1 MRDRPL
7 WVTVVLLALYY
18 GALGM
23 MAHIPVLRPAF
34 SQERLQQV
42 GLFGAAQLGGQVP
55 PNAAMSVSPF
65 NTLLAMVGALLVVLP
80 IAWVYTLTKERQR
93 YDQSLVQTVVVLP
106 IAVAGITIIV
116 ANSIALA
123 FSLAGIVAAVRFRNT
138 LRDTKD
144 AVYVFLAIGVGLAAG
159 VQALDMAFVM
169 SATYNVVILGL
180 WKANVGGIYRPTATS
195 ESLAARRVP
204 RQGIPTRTGTGSRI
218 TPIQTGGGTA
228 ARPADPVETAPRTTG
243 PSEAAGRRRARGGTL
258 RWDVANHDVF
268 ERFATGR
275 LPLGLRGGKVRR
287 TFHRDIYFDTPTGE
301 LEERGVSC
309 HLRIGLDDRR
319 WLSVTVHDDEPGSK
333 DEEFTAQVDG
343 IDPERVFAGGSTPA
357 RRLRALVDPSRL
369 IVQFEL
375 ETERRTRRAYHGV
388 LPFPQFN
395 LVFDTVTVRRRDAAT
410 QFRELALSRERL
422 ATLDINEIAD
432 ALERLHDLRPLTA
445 NRRQRAA
452 LAAAALERDT
462 LTRSVQGEREIAVIA
477 VNHGRL
483 AFQRAGAGLTLPLH
497 PGSGEPACRTAMGR
511 LLGNSEGELRLL
523 GTVAASGSRPAL
535 EVWLARRL
543 SSRLGATGDLQ
554 WFTPSDILARV
565 GSPVLREPRTLAAL
579 AVAARSE
586 LLPEWAT
593 AVIGAEEA
601 VGNGGAADELETVSR
616 LTLSELRIPTLP
628 PEALD
633 SERPVADQFIN
644 AELSTLEFN
653 ARVLGLAEDP
663 NVPLLARARF
673 LAIVSTNVDEFFRV
687 RVAGLKHAV
696 AHGGTKKSLDGLTPA
711 EQLDA
716 IAIRL
721 RPLVDGQYRCFRD
734 LVDRA
739 LPAKGIRLRAWQD
752 LSADEQSTLRQ
763 YFLDQVFPILTP
775 KALTRSP
782 GHPLPY
788 ASDRRIGLALSLRDT
803 ATDPVHYS
811 HLELPEAL
819 PRLVPVGAG
828 GDLVP
833 LEEVVRWNLG
843 PVYPGREV
851 VDAWAFRVT
860 RSGDLQLDEQGAS
873 SFVQA
878 IEEELRRRPFGP
890 IVRIE
895 VEHDMPEAMRNMLER
910 EFRFEES
917 AHFSSLPPP
926 DVYAVDGL
934 LDLGGLQE
942 LASLA
947 RPELDYPPFEPRTV
961 FGDDQSVFAS
971 IDAGPVLVHHPYDS
985 FESSVERFIVEA
997 SDDPE
1002 VVAIKLTLYRL
1013 GSASPIVTALK
1024 RAVAAGKSVSVFVE
1038 LKARFDEEHNIRWAR
1053 GLESAGIHV
1062 VTGLAHFK
1070 THAKLA
1076 LVVRRVG
1083 GQLQRYVHIGTGN
1096 YNPVTARLY
1105 TDVGI
1110 FTADE
1115 GVASDTTALFNE
1127 LTGSSRPPQADFE
1140 RLLVAPTCLLDR
1152 LLSMIARETD
1162 HAAEGRGGRI
1172 RAKLNALADGEIIG
1186 ALYRAAQAG
1195 VDVDLVVRGIC
1206 MLRPGVPGLSERIR
1220 VVSVLGRFL
1229 EHARI
1234 YHFANGGD
1242 EEYFLGSA
1250 DWRPRNLRRRVEAVV
1265 PVVDPAARQRLD
1277 EILSTEVDD
1286 PFAWELRSD
1295 GTYRRSTSADVGLQ
1309 AQDQF
1314 LRTVGS

>member
-1 MRDRPL
+1 VPSIRDRPL
-7 WVTVVLLALYY
+7 GVTIALLALYY

-23 MAHIPVLRPAF
+23 MSRIPFLRPAF
-34 SQERLQQV
+34 SQERLQQLGSV
-42 GLFGAAQLGGQVP
+42 SAAQLGGQVDGVV
-55 PNAAMSVSPF
+55 ALSASPYT
-65 NTLLAMVGALLVVLP
+65 TLLAMVGALLVVLP
-80 IAWVYTLTKERQR
+80 VAWVYTLTKERQR
-93 YDQSLVQTVVVLP
+93 YDQSLVQTVIVLP

-138 LRDTKD
+138 LKDTKD

-180 WKANVGGIYRPTATS
+180 WKANFGGIYS
-195 ESLAARRVP
+195 ESAAGAPLGAAARRVP
-204 RQGIPTRTGTGSRI
+204 RQAATGD
-218 TPIQTGGGTA
+218 
-228 ARPADPVETAPRTTG
+228 RPAPIEVGGALAKAPDEEVASSRTTG
-243 PSEAAGRRRARGGTL
+243 REHAAGRRRRGTL
-258 RWDVANHDVF
+258 RWDVPSQELF

-287 TFHRDIYFDTPTGE
+287 TFYRDIYFDTPTGE

-309 HLRIGLDDRR
+309 RLRIGLDDRR
-319 WLSVTVHDDEPGSK
+319 WISVMVDGHEHGSK
-333 DEEFTAQVDG
+333 GEEFAARVDG
-343 IDPERVFAGGSTPA
+343 VDPERVFAGDSKPA
-357 RRLRALVDPSRL
+357 RRLRALVDPERL
-369 IVQFEL
+369 TVQFEL
-375 ETERRTRRAYHGV
+375 ETERRTRRAFYGV
-388 LPFPQFN
+388 LPFPQLN
-395 LVFDTVTVRRRDAAT
+395 MVFDTVTVRRRDTSA

-422 ATLDINEIAD
+422 ATLDINEIGA
-432 ALERLHDLRPLTA
+432 ALERLHDLKPLTA
-445 NRRQRAA
+445 DRRQRAA
-452 LAAAALERDT
+452 LAAAAMERDT
-462 LTRSVQGEREIAVIA
+462 VTHSVQGEREIAVVA

-483 AFQRAGAGLTLPLH
+483 AFQRAGSRLTLPLH
-497 PGSGEPACRTAMGR
+497 AGSGEAACRTAMGR

-523 GTVAASGSRPAL
+523 GTVPASGSRPAL

-543 SSRLGATGDLQ
+543 SSRLAATDDLQ

-593 AVIGAEEA
+593 AVIGADE
-601 VGNGGAADELETVSR
+601 VGGNGGATDELETVSR

-644 AELSTLEFN
+644 AELSALEFN
-653 ARVLGLAEDP
+653 ARVLGLAEDRG
-663 NVPLLARARF
+663 VPLLARARF
-673 LAIVSTNVDEFFRV
+673 LSIVNTNLDEFYQV

-696 AHGGTKKSLDGLTPA
+696 AHGGTKTSLDGLTPA

-721 RPLVDGQYRCFRD
+721 RPLVDGQYRCFRG
-734 LVDRA
+734 LVERD
-739 LPAKGIRLRAWQD
+739 LPAQGIRLRAWHD
-752 LSADEQSTLRQ
+752 LSAEEQGTLRR

-782 GHPLPY
+782 GHPLPH
-788 ASDRRIGLALSLRDT
+788 ASDGRIGLALALRD
-803 ATDPVHYS
+803 AETDPVHYS

-819 PRLVPVGAG
+819 PRLVPVGKE
-828 GDLVP
+828 GDFVP

-843 PVYPGREV
+843 PVYPGREI

-890 IVRIE
+890 IVRME
-895 VEHDMPEAMRNMLER
+895 VELDMPEAMRNMLER

-917 AHFSSLPPP
+917 AHFGSLPPP
-926 DVYAVDGL
+926 DLYAVDGL
-934 LDLGGLQE
+934 LDLGSLRE
-942 LASLA
+942 LAALD
-947 RPELDYPPFEPRTV
+947 RPELDYPMFEARPV
-961 FGDDQSVFAS
+961 FAEDQSVF
-971 IDAGPVLVHHPYDS
+971 DAVEAGAVLVHHPYDA
-985 FESSVERFIVEA
+985 FESSVERFVVEA
-997 SDDPE
+997 ADDPD
-1002 VVAIKLTLYRL
+1002 VVAIKITLYRL

-1024 RAVAAGKSVSVFVE
+1024 RAAAAGKSVSVFVE

-1070 THAKLA
+1070 THAKVT

-1083 GQLQRYVHIGTGN
+1083 GSVQRYVHIGTGN

-1115 GVASDTTALFNE
+1115 GIASDATALFNE
-1127 LTGSSRPPQADFE
+1127 LTGSSRPPQADFN

-1152 LLSMIARETD
+1152 LLAMVAREAE

-1172 RAKLNALADGEIIG
+1172 RAKLNALADGEMIG

-1195 VDVDLVVRGIC
+1195 VDIDLVVRGIC
-1206 MLRPGVPGLSERIR
+1206 MLRPGVPGLSDRIR

-1234 YHFANGGD
+1234 YHFANGGN
-1242 EEYFLGSA
+1242 EEYYLGSA

-1265 PVVDPAARQRLD
+1265 PVVDPAARERLD
-1277 EILSTEVDD
+1277 AILTTEFDD
-1286 PFAWELRSD
+1286 PFAWELNSD
-1295 GTYRRSTSADVGLQ
+1295 GTYTRRSPSGAVGPA
-1309 AQDQF
+1309 AQEQF
-1314 LRTVGS
+1314 LSIAAR